1 MTSLPLDMP
10 DIENPSVKVGPLPPL
25 ILVGVLLDKVA
36 VPPLKERE
44 KSLVARIPEVL
55 LAGNTDSLNVTTI
68 FSLKSPMEVEE
79 ITGTDLSFK

>member
-10 DIENPSVKVGPLPPL
+10 DTENPSVNVGPLSPL

-44 KSLVARIPEVL
+44 KSLVASIPEVL
-55 LAGNTDSLNVTTI
+55 LAGNTLSLNVTTI
-68 FSLKSPMEVEE
+68 FSLKSAMEVDA
-79 ITGTDLSFK
+79 ITGTATSFK